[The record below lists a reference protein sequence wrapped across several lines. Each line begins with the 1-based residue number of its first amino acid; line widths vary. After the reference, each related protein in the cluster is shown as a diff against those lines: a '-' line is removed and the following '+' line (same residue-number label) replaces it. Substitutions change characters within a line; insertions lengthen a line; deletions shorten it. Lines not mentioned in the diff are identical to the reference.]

1 MMRMA
6 GYLAMHGFT
15 LIELVITVILLG
27 LLSAAVIPVVTNTM
41 RADVIYTNKAAAK
54 DALRYA
60 AERLA
65 LELGAMGYDKTTNQF
80 NIQAVTGSSV
90 TFTRPT
96 LTLQAG
102 NLVEGSIPVKVCDS
116 GQAVLLTYA
125 SPSPSGCQGEV
136 LIDRLGSEA
145 VLNVS
150 NPPFAFTWKKADG
163 TVLGISDPNFKSLV
177 RKVDIVISVRID
189 PDGANL
195 SFETIKRAVD
205 LTSRI

>member
-1 MMRMA
+1 MRMA
-6 GYLAMHGFT
+6 GHLAMHGFT

-80 NIQAVTGSSV
+80 NIQAVSGSSV

-125 SPSPSGCQGEV
+125 NLSDCQGEV